1 MDPTRDPIPC
11 ASVPPR
17 PAPCAHEA
25 ARDDGLPPA
34 TVDQDVEEYF
44 FE

>member
-1 MDPTRDPIPC
+1 MDPTRDP
-11 ASVPPR
+11 
-17 PAPCAHEA
+17 APCMPATPYRHVA
-25 ARDDGLPPA
+25 ARCDDDGLPPA